1 LGGTPAGDEPVPSL
15 EIAPALQ
22 PFEALIGQWKG
33 TAIPTA
39 NRLKGWRETH
49 DWAWRFKSG
58 RPVGISLTLTGNKTL
73 QRGLITVG
81 TKPGTYILE
90 ADSAGG
96 ASIRYDGSI
105 DESGRGFVFENRSA
119 DKAADAERLV
129 VRVLANGLRYTL
141 WQEQRAS
148 TDTAWNRTVDVNVGR
163 AGESFAA
170 GGDTEKLPKCIVTGG
185 AAALAVS
192 IDGRSFPVCCTG
204 CRDEVL
210 ADPEKYLARIAA
222 RADAASKSQE
232 GPSTASSSKK
242 DSTTPMPTAKASDRK
257 SNTAPKSTAPS
268 AKSKP
273 KSAELLE
280 QAADLEKRGKTAA
293 ALIFYRRIAKEFSSS
308 PEVSKAIERIKVL
321 EDASK

>member
-1 LGGTPAGDEPVPSL
+1 MPDWDEPTPSL

-58 RPVGISLTLTGNKTL
+58 KPVGVSLALTGNKTL
-73 QRGLITVG
+73 RQGLITAG
-81 TKPGTYILE
+81 TKPGTYVLE
-90 ADSAGG
+90 AESASGS
-96 ASIRYDGSI
+96 AIRYDGSI
-105 DESGRGFVFENRSA
+105 DESGRGFVFENRRA
-119 DKAADAERLV
+119 DKDAEAERLV

-141 WQEQRAS
+141 WQEQKAS
-148 TDTAWNRTVDVNVGR
+148 TDTVWNRSVDVNVGR
-163 AGESFAA
+163 AGENFAT

-192 IDGRSFPVCCTG
+192 LNGRSFPVCCTG

-210 ADPEKYLARIAA
+210 ADPEKYLAKITA
-222 RADAASKSQE
+222 RADAASKTLE
-232 GPSTASSSKK
+232 GPSTASESRR
-242 DSTTPMPTAKASDRK
+242 DSTMPMPTAKAQEQKPR
-257 SNTAPKSTAPS
+257 TAAKSTAPS

-280 QAADLEKRGKTAA
+280 QAADLEKRGKAAA
-293 ALIFYRRIAKEFSSS
+293 ALIFYRRIQKEFPRS
-308 PEVSKAIERIKVL
+308 PEAPKASERIKVL